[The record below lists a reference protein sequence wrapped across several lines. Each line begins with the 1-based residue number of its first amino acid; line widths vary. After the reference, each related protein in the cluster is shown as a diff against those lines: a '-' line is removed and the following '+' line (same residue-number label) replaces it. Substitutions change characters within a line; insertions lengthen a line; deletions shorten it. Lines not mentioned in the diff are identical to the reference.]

1 MAVTPAVALTRH
13 DTLTRITAHR
23 QALQAV
29 INDVTAGRL
38 SLVDVF
44 RRAAAADHDD
54 ASRQVYLVKLAEVL
68 PAIGKV
74 RARRVLA
81 DHGLGERTRVG
92 DVPVAVQ
99 QSLCAA
105 LS

>member
-1 MAVTPAVALTRH
+1 MAVTPAVSTTRH
-13 DTLTRITAHR
+13 NALTRITAHR

-29 INDVTAGRL
+29 IHDVSAGRL
-38 SLVDVF
+38 SLAETF
-44 RRAAAADHDD
+44 RRAAVADHDE
-54 ASRQVYLVKLAEVL
+54 AVRQVYLVKLAEVL
-68 PAIGKV
+68 PTIGKV

-92 DVPVAVQ
+92 DVPSAVQ
-99 QSLCAA
+99 QSLCET

>member
-44 RRAAAADHDD
+44 RRAAAADYDD

-99 QSLCAA
+99 QSLCEA

>member
-1 MAVTPAVALTRH
+1 MAVSPAVVRSRLE
-13 DTLTRITAHR
+13 TLARITAHR

-29 INDVTAGRL
+29 IDDVAAGRL
-38 SLVDVF
+38 SLVEVF

-99 QSLCAA
+99 QSLCET

>member
-1 MAVTPAVALTRH
+1 
-13 DTLTRITAHR
+13 
-23 QALQAV
+23 
-29 INDVTAGRL
+29 
-38 SLVDVF
+38 
-44 RRAAAADHDD
+44 
-54 ASRQVYLVKLAEVL
+54 VYLVKLAEVL

-99 QSLCAA
+99 QPVCGA

>member
-1 MAVTPAVALTRH
+1 MAVTPAVVRSRLE
-13 DTLTRITAHR
+13 TLAQITAHR
-23 QALQAV
+23 QDLQAV
-29 INDVTAGRL
+29 IDDVAAGRL
-38 SLVDVF
+38 SLAEVF
-44 RRAAAADHDD
+44 ARAAEADHDD

-81 DHGLGERTRVG
+81 NHGLGERTRVG

-99 QSLCAA
+99 QSLCEA

>member
-1 MAVTPAVALTRH
+1 MAVTPAVVGSRLE
-13 DTLTRITAHR
+13 TLARITAHR

-29 INDVTAGRL
+29 IDDVAAGRL
-38 SLVDVF
+38 SLVEVF
-44 RRAAAADHDD
+44 RRAVAADHDD
-54 ASRQVYLVKLAEVL
+54 AIRQVYLVKLAEVL

-92 DVPVAVQ
+92 DVPVAAQ
-99 QSLCAA
+99 QPVCGA